1 MFNSLKKY
9 FFKPNKVP
17 KHIAVIMDGNGRWA
31 KKRVLP
37 RIAGH
42 SQGLQSAQK
51 IVKLS
56 VQHNIKYLTLFTF
69 STENWDRP
77 AEEVKGLL
85 KLIDESVTNA
95 SDQIFN
101 NNIVIHF
108 LGDNKVF
115 PKNLQKQLSNLEKKC
130 AKNNGLVLNI
140 ALNYGGRAEIVR
152 AVNKL
157 IKANQK
163 KVTEKNIVDNL
174 DTAGMPNVD
183 LLIRTGGEKRI
194 SNFLLWQIAYAELFF
209 MDTLW
214 PDFSEKHFIEAL
226 DWYQKRQRK
235 FGGLVDHTHA

>member
-56 VQHNIKYLTLFTF
+56 IQHNIKYLTLFTF

-85 KLIDESVTNA
+85 KLIDESVTKA

-115 PKNLQKQLSNLEKKC
+115 PKNLQKQLNNLEKKC

-157 IKANQK
+157 LKANQK
-163 KVTEKNIVDNL
+163 RVNEKNIADNL

-209 MDTLW
+209 IDTLW

-235 FGGLVDHTHA
+235 FGGLVDNTHA

>member
-1 MFNSLKKY
+1 
-9 FFKPNKVP
+9 
-17 KHIAVIMDGNGRWA
+17 MDGNGRWA

-42 SQGLQSAQK
+42 SQGLQSAQT
-51 IVKLS
+51 IVKLT
-56 VQHNIKYLTLFTF
+56 VQHDIKYLTLFTF

-85 KLIDESVTNA
+85 KLIDESVTKTR
-95 SDQIFN
+95 DQIFN

-115 PKNLQKQLSNLEKKC
+115 PKNLQKQLNNLEKKC
-130 AKNNGLVLNI
+130 AKNNGLVLNL

-163 KVTEKNIVDNL
+163 QVSEKNIADNL

-209 MDTLW
+209 IDTLW

-235 FGGLVDHTHA
+235 FGGLVDNTHA

>member
-1 MFNSLKKY
+1 MYNSLKKY
-9 FFKPNKVP
+9 FFKPKKVP
-17 KHIAVIMDGNGRWA
+17 GHIAVIMDGNGRWA

-42 SQGLQSAQK
+42 SQGLESAQT

-56 VQHNIKYLTLFTF
+56 IKHNIKCLTLFTF
-69 STENWDRP
+69 STENWERP

-85 KLIDESVTNA
+85 KLFDESLTKA
-95 SDQIFN
+95 SDQIFK
-101 NNIVIHF
+101 NNIVINF
-108 LGDNKVF
+108 LGDNTAF
-115 PKNLQKQLSNLEKKC
+115 PKNLQKRLSNLEKKC
-130 AKNNGLVLNI
+130 VKNKGLILNI

-157 IKANQK
+157 LKSKQK
-163 KVTEKNIVDNL
+163 QVSEKNIADNL

-209 MDTLW
+209 IDTLW

-235 FGGLVDHTHA
+235 FGGLVDNTHA

>member
-163 KVTEKNIVDNL
+163 QVTEKNIVDNL

-235 FGGLVDHTHA
+235 FGGLVDNTHA

>member
-1 MFNSLKKY
+1 LFNSLKKY
-9 FFKPNKVP
+9 FFKPKKVP

-42 SQGLQSAQK
+42 SQGLQSAQN

-56 VQHNIKYLTLFTF
+56 IQHKIKYLTLFTF

-85 KLIDESVTNA
+85 KLIDESVRKA

-101 NNIVIHF
+101 NNIVINF

-115 PKNLQKQLSNLEKKC
+115 PKNLQKQLNSLEKKC

-157 IKANQK
+157 IKIDQK
-163 KVTEKNIVDNL
+163 RVSEKNIADNL

-209 MDTLW
+209 IDTLW

-235 FGGLVDHTHA
+235 FGGLVDNAHV

>member
-9 FFKPNKVP
+9 LFKPNKVP

-56 VQHNIKYLTLFTF
+56 IQHNIKYLTLFTF

-85 KLIDESVTNA
+85 KLIDESVTKA

-152 AVNKL
+152 AVNLSL
-157 IKANQK
+157 IH
-163 KVTEKNIVDNL
+163 I
-174 DTAGMPNVD
+174 
-183 LLIRTGGEKRI
+183 
-194 SNFLLWQIAYAELFF
+194 
-209 MDTLW
+209 
-214 PDFSEKHFIEAL
+214 
-226 DWYQKRQRK
+226 
-235 FGGLVDHTHA
+235 

>member
-42 SQGLQSAQK
+42 SQGLQSAQT

-56 VQHNIKYLTLFTF
+56 VQHKIKYLTLFTF

-85 KLIDESVTNA
+85 KLIDESITKA

-101 NNIVIHF
+101 NNIVINF

-115 PKNLQKQLSNLEKKC
+115 PKNLQKQLNNLEKKC

-163 KVTEKNIVDNL
+163 RVSEKNIADNL

-235 FGGLVDHTHA
+235 FGGLVDNTHA

>member
-1 MFNSLKKY
+1 
-9 FFKPNKVP
+9 
-17 KHIAVIMDGNGRWA
+17 MDGNGRWA

-85 KLIDESVTNA
+85 KLIDESVTKTR
-95 SDQIFN
+95 DQIFN

-115 PKNLQKQLSNLEKKC
+115 PKKLQKQLSNLEKKC

-163 KVTEKNIVDNL
+163 QVSEKNIADNL

-209 MDTLW
+209 IDTLW

-235 FGGLVDHTHA
+235 FGGLVDNTHA

>member
-1 MFNSLKKY
+1 
-9 FFKPNKVP
+9 
-17 KHIAVIMDGNGRWA
+17 MDGNGRWA

-85 KLIDESVTNA
+85 RLIEESVIKA
-95 SDQIFN
+95 SNQIIN
-101 NNIVIHF
+101 KNIVIHF

-115 PKNLQKQLSNLEKKC
+115 PKNLEKQLNNLEKKC

-157 IKANQK
+157 IKTNQK
-163 KVTEKNIVDNL
+163 RVNEKNIADNL

-209 MDTLW
+209 IDTLW

>member
-42 SQGLQSAQK
+42 SQGLQSTQT

-56 VQHNIKYLTLFTF
+56 VQHKIKYLTLFTF

-85 KLIDESVTNA
+85 KLIDESITKA

-115 PKNLQKQLSNLEKKC
+115 PKNLQKQLNNLEKKC

-157 IKANQK
+157 IKVNQK
-163 KVTEKNIVDNL
+163 QVSEKNIADNL

-209 MDTLW
+209 IDTLW

-235 FGGLVDHTHA
+235 FGGLVDNTHA

>member
-1 MFNSLKKY
+1 LFNSLKKY
-9 FFKPNKVP
+9 FFKPKKVP

-37 RIAGH
+37 RIAGL
-42 SQGLQSAQK
+42 SQGLQSAQT

-56 VQHNIKYLTLFTF
+56 VQHKIKYLTLFTF

-85 KLIDESVTNA
+85 KLIDESVTKA

-101 NNIVIHF
+101 NNIVIRF

-115 PKNLQKQLSNLEKKC
+115 PKNLQKQLNNLEKKC

-152 AVNKL
+152 AVNRL

-163 KVTEKNIVDNL
+163 RVSEKNIADNL

-209 MDTLW
+209 IDTLW

-235 FGGLVDHTHA
+235 FGGLVDNTHA

>member
-1 MFNSLKKY
+1 MFNRLKKY

-163 KVTEKNIVDNL
+163 QVTEKNIVDNL

-235 FGGLVDHTHA
+235 FGGLVDNTHA

>member
-1 MFNSLKKY
+1 
-9 FFKPNKVP
+9 
-17 KHIAVIMDGNGRWA
+17 MDGNGRWA

-42 SQGLQSAQK
+42 SQGLQSAQT

-56 VQHNIKYLTLFTF
+56 VQHDIKYLTLFTF

-85 KLIDESVTNA
+85 KLIDESVTKA

-101 NNIVIHF
+101 NNIVINF

-115 PKNLQKQLSNLEKKC
+115 PKNLQKQLNNLEKRC
-130 AKNNGLVLNI
+130 SKNNGLVLNI

-157 IKANQK
+157 IKINQK
-163 KVTEKNIVDNL
+163 RVSEKNIADNL

-209 MDTLW
+209 IDTLW

>member
-1 MFNSLKKY
+1 
-9 FFKPNKVP
+9 
-17 KHIAVIMDGNGRWA
+17 MDGNGRWA

-42 SQGLQSAQK
+42 SQGLQSAQT

-56 VQHNIKYLTLFTF
+56 VQHDIKYLTLFTF

-85 KLIDESVTNA
+85 KLIDESVTKA

-101 NNIVIHF
+101 NNIVINF

-115 PKNLQKQLSNLEKKC
+115 PKNLQKQLNNLEKRC
-130 AKNNGLVLNI
+130 SKNNGLVLNI

-157 IKANQK
+157 IKINQK
-163 KVTEKNIVDNL
+163 RVSEKNIADNL

-209 MDTLW
+209 IDTLW

-235 FGGLVDHTHA
+235 FGGLLDHTHA

>member
-1 MFNSLKKY
+1 
-9 FFKPNKVP
+9 
-17 KHIAVIMDGNGRWA
+17 MDGNGRWA

-42 SQGLQSAQK
+42 SQGLQSAQT

-56 VQHNIKYLTLFTF
+56 VQHDIKYLTLFTF

-85 KLIDESVTNA
+85 KLIDESITKA

-115 PKNLQKQLSNLEKKC
+115 PKNLQKQLNNLEKKC

-163 KVTEKNIVDNL
+163 QVSEKNIADNL

-183 LLIRTGGEKRI
+183 LLIRLSLI
-194 SNFLLWQIAYAELFF
+194 HI
-209 MDTLW
+209 
-214 PDFSEKHFIEAL
+214 
-226 DWYQKRQRK
+226 
-235 FGGLVDHTHA
+235 

>member
-9 FFKPNKVP
+9 FFKPKKVP

-42 SQGLQSAQK
+42 SQGLQSAQN

-56 VQHNIKYLTLFTF
+56 IQHKIKYLTLFTF

-85 KLIDESVTNA
+85 KLIDESVRKA

-101 NNIVIHF
+101 NNIVINF

-115 PKNLQKQLSNLEKKC
+115 PKNLQKQLNSLEKKC

-157 IKANQK
+157 IKIDQK
-163 KVTEKNIVDNL
+163 RVSEKNIADNL

-209 MDTLW
+209 IDTLW

-235 FGGLVDHTHA
+235 FGGLVDNAHV

>member
-1 MFNSLKKY
+1 
-9 FFKPNKVP
+9 
-17 KHIAVIMDGNGRWA
+17 MDGNGRWA

-42 SQGLQSAQK
+42 SQGLQSAQN

-56 VQHNIKYLTLFTF
+56 IQHKIKYLTLFTF

-85 KLIDESVTNA
+85 KLIDESVRKA

-101 NNIVIHF
+101 NNIVINF

-115 PKNLQKQLSNLEKKC
+115 PKNLQKQLNSLEKKC

-157 IKANQK
+157 IKIDQK
-163 KVTEKNIVDNL
+163 RVSEKNIADNL

-235 FGGLVDHTHA
+235 FGGLVDNAHV

>member
-85 KLIDESVTNA
+85 KLIDESVTKA

-101 NNIVIHF
+101 NNIVIRF

-115 PKNLQKQLSNLEKKC
+115 PKNLQKQLNNLEKKC

-163 KVTEKNIVDNL
+163 QVSEKNIADNL

-235 FGGLVDHTHA
+235 FGGLVDNTHA

>member
-1 MFNSLKKY
+1 
-9 FFKPNKVP
+9 
-17 KHIAVIMDGNGRWA
+17 MDGNGRWA
-31 KKRVLP
+31 KKRVLR

-42 SQGLQSAQK
+42 SQGLKSAQK

-85 KLIDESVTNA
+85 KLIDESITKA

-101 NNIVIHF
+101 NNIVINF

-115 PKNLQKQLSNLEKKC
+115 PKNLQKQLNNLEKKC

-163 KVTEKNIVDNL
+163 QVSEKNIADNL

-209 MDTLW
+209 IDTLW

-226 DWYQKRQRK
+226 DWFQKRQRK
-235 FGGLVDHTHA
+235 FGGLVDNSHA

>member
-1 MFNSLKKY
+1 
-9 FFKPNKVP
+9 
-17 KHIAVIMDGNGRWA
+17 MDGNGRWA

-85 KLIDESVTNA
+85 KLIDESVTKTR
-95 SDQIFN
+95 DQIFN

-115 PKNLQKQLSNLEKKC
+115 PKKLQKQLSNLEKKC

-163 KVTEKNIVDNL
+163 QVSEKNIADNL

-209 MDTLW
+209 IDTLW

>member
-1 MFNSLKKY
+1 
-9 FFKPNKVP
+9 
-17 KHIAVIMDGNGRWA
+17 MDGNGRWA

-42 SQGLQSAQK
+42 SQGLQSAK
-51 IVKLS
+51 NIVKLS
-56 VQHNIKYLTLFTF
+56 IQHKIKYLTLFTF

-85 KLIDESVTNA
+85 KLIDESVRKA

-101 NNIVIHF
+101 NNIVINF

-115 PKNLQKQLSNLEKKC
+115 PKNLQKQLNSLEKKC
-130 AKNNGLVLNI
+130 AKNNWLVLNI

-157 IKANQK
+157 IKIDQK
-163 KVTEKNIVDNL
+163 RVSEKNIADNL
-174 DTAGMPNVD
+174 DTAGMPNVY

-209 MDTLW
+209 IDTLW

-235 FGGLVDHTHA
+235 FGGLVDNAHV

>member
-1 MFNSLKKY
+1 
-9 FFKPNKVP
+9 
-17 KHIAVIMDGNGRWA
+17 MDGNGRWA

-42 SQGLQSAQK
+42 SQGLQSAQN

-56 VQHNIKYLTLFTF
+56 IQHKIKYLTLFTF

-85 KLIDESVTNA
+85 KLIDESITKA

-101 NNIVIHF
+101 NNIVINF

-115 PKNLQKQLSNLEKKC
+115 PKNLQKQLNSLEKKC

-157 IKANQK
+157 IKIDQK
-163 KVTEKNIVDNL
+163 RVSEKNIADNL

-235 FGGLVDHTHA
+235 FGGLVDNAHV

>member
-1 MFNSLKKY
+1 
-9 FFKPNKVP
+9 
-17 KHIAVIMDGNGRWA
+17 MDGNGRWA

-42 SQGLQSAQK
+42 SQGLQSAQN

-56 VQHNIKYLTLFTF
+56 IQHKIKYLTLFTF

-85 KLIDESVTNA
+85 KLIDESVRKA

-101 NNIVIHF
+101 NNIVINF

-115 PKNLQKQLSNLEKKC
+115 PKNLQKQLNSLEKKC

-157 IKANQK
+157 IKIDQK
-163 KVTEKNIVDNL
+163 RVSEKNIADNL

-235 FGGLVDHTHA
+235 FGGLVDNTHA

>member
-1 MFNSLKKY
+1 
-9 FFKPNKVP
+9 
-17 KHIAVIMDGNGRWA
+17 MDGNGRWA

-42 SQGLQSAQK
+42 SQGLQSAQN

-56 VQHNIKYLTLFTF
+56 IQRKIKYLTLFTF

-85 KLIDESVTNA
+85 KLIDESVRKA

-101 NNIVIHF
+101 NNIVINF

-115 PKNLQKQLSNLEKKC
+115 PKNLQKQLNSLEKKC

-157 IKANQK
+157 IKIDQK
-163 KVTEKNIVDNL
+163 RVSEKNIADNL

-209 MDTLW
+209 IDTLW

-235 FGGLVDHTHA
+235 FGGLVDNAHV

>member
-1 MFNSLKKY
+1 
-9 FFKPNKVP
+9 
-17 KHIAVIMDGNGRWA
+17 MDGNGRWA

-42 SQGLQSAQK
+42 SQGLQSAQT

-56 VQHNIKYLTLFTF
+56 VQHDIKYLTLFTF

-157 IKANQK
+157 IKAKQK
-163 KVTEKNIVDNL
+163 QVSEKKIADNL

-209 MDTLW
+209 IDTLW

-235 FGGLVDHTHA
+235 FGGLVDNTHA

>member
-1 MFNSLKKY
+1 
-9 FFKPNKVP
+9 
-17 KHIAVIMDGNGRWA
+17 MDGNGRWA

-42 SQGLQSAQK
+42 SQGLQSAQN

-56 VQHNIKYLTLFTF
+56 IQHKIKYLTLFTF

-85 KLIDESVTNA
+85 KLIDESVRKA

-101 NNIVIHF
+101 NNIVINF

-115 PKNLQKQLSNLEKKC
+115 PKNLQKQLNSLEKKC

-157 IKANQK
+157 IKIDQK
-163 KVTEKNIVDNL
+163 RVSEKNIADNL

-209 MDTLW
+209 IDTLW

-235 FGGLVDHTHA
+235 FGGLVDNAHV

>member
-42 SQGLQSAQK
+42 SQGLQSAQT

-56 VQHNIKYLTLFTF
+56 VQHKIKYLTLFTF

-85 KLIDESVTNA
+85 KLIDESVTKA

-115 PKNLQKQLSNLEKKC
+115 PKNLQKQLNNLEKKC

-140 ALNYGGRAEIVR
+140 ALNYGGRAEILD
-152 AVNKL
+152 AFKIYKNSKL
-157 IKANQK
+157 KIN
-163 KVTEKNIVDNL
+163 EKNFYNFLYNPKLPDPEII
-174 DTAGMPNVD
+174 
-183 LLIRTGGEKRI
+183 IRTGGDFRI
-194 SNFLLWQIAYAELFF
+194 SNFLLWQSAYSELFF
-209 MDTLW
+209 TKTLW
-214 PDFSEKHFIEAL
+214 PNFNYTKLKKILNDF
-226 DWYQKRQRK
+226 YKRKRN
-235 FGGLVDHTHA
+235 FGK

>member
-1 MFNSLKKY
+1 MLNSLKKY

-56 VQHNIKYLTLFTF
+56 AQHNIKYLTLFTF

-85 KLIDESVTNA
+85 KLIDESITKA

-101 NNIVIHF
+101 NNIVINF

-115 PKNLQKQLSNLEKKC
+115 PKNLQKQLNNLEKKC

-157 IKANQK
+157 IKSKQK
-163 KVTEKNIVDNL
+163 QVNEKNIADNL

>member
-1 MFNSLKKY
+1 
-9 FFKPNKVP
+9 
-17 KHIAVIMDGNGRWA
+17 MDGNGRWA

-163 KVTEKNIVDNL
+163 QVTEKNIVDNL

-235 FGGLVDHTHA
+235 FGGLVDNTHA

>member
-1 MFNSLKKY
+1 
-9 FFKPNKVP
+9 
-17 KHIAVIMDGNGRWA
+17 MDGNGRWA

-56 VQHNIKYLTLFTF
+56 IQHNIKYLTLFTF

-163 KVTEKNIVDNL
+163 QVTEKNIVDNL

-235 FGGLVDHTHA
+235 FGGLVDNTHA

>member
-9 FFKPNKVP
+9 FFKPKKVP

-42 SQGLQSAQK
+42 SQGLQSAQN

-56 VQHNIKYLTLFTF
+56 IQHKIKYLTLFTF

-85 KLIDESVTNA
+85 KLIDESITKA

-101 NNIVIHF
+101 NNIVINF

-115 PKNLQKQLSNLEKKC
+115 PKNLQKQLNSLEKKMC
-130 AKNNGLVLNI
+130 
-140 ALNYGGRAEIVR
+140 
-152 AVNKL
+152 
-157 IKANQK
+157 QK
-163 KVTEKNIVDNL
+163 
-174 DTAGMPNVD
+174 
-183 LLIRTGGEKRI
+183 
-194 SNFLLWQIAYAELFF
+194 
-209 MDTLW
+209 
-214 PDFSEKHFIEAL
+214 
-226 DWYQKRQRK
+226 
-235 FGGLVDHTHA
+235 

>member
-85 KLIDESVTNA
+85 KLIDESVTKA

-101 NNIVIHF
+101 NKIVIHF

-115 PKNLQKQLSNLEKKC
+115 PKNLQKQLNNLEKKC

-163 KVTEKNIVDNL
+163 QVSEKNIADNL

-194 SNFLLWQIAYAELFF
+194 SNFLLWQLAYAELFF
-209 MDTLW
+209 IDTLW

-235 FGGLVDHTHA
+235 FGGLVDNTHA

>member
-1 MFNSLKKY
+1 
-9 FFKPNKVP
+9 
-17 KHIAVIMDGNGRWA
+17 MDGNGRWA

-163 KVTEKNIVDNL
+163 QVSEKKIADNL

-209 MDTLW
+209 IDTLW

-235 FGGLVDHTHA
+235 FGGLVDNTHA